1 MRSRILQIR
10 GGLIGP
16 YSLAE
21 FRRCGFADVIFGPAI
36 RLAIRVK
43 RPETEHTVS
52 VGKLRSW
59 LEGGGKNPNE
69 QMMKS
74 RLRETL

>member
-52 VGKLRSW
+52 VGTLQSWFPARFRTVALMLRMRH
-59 LEGGGKNPNE
+59 EH
-69 QMMKS
+69 
-74 RLRETL
+74 